1 MCIILTKI
9 KNLFESGTLQKR
21 LAKFGYPVDTLDTV
35 PSTSPANTAEMPQ
48 EKPAEERA
56 REPVDDPII
65 VPPNGQPRR
74 RLQQETMETSPES
87 KYAPTGTR
95 KRGADDPWSHPT
107 KVQRVSDS
115 ESDEDLVAEDAPYVM
130 ESSESE
136 APPSSKAP
144 KRPAKKRMLNMAG
157 RAKRFVKSTAS
168 KLSKS
173 DRIHFWNNKAGAAP
187 SNDG

>member
-1 MCIILTKI
+1 M
-9 KNLFESGTLQKR
+9 NRG
-21 LAKFGYPVDTLDTV
+21 V
-35 PSTSPANTAEMPQ
+35 
-48 EKPAEERA
+48 
-56 REPVDDPII
+56 
-65 VPPNGQPRR
+65 R
-74 RLQQETMETSPES
+74 RLVAWVPDREVES
-87 KYAPTGTR
+87 LGCAV
-95 KRGADDPWSHPT
+95 DP
-107 KVQRVSDS
+107 
-115 ESDEDLVAEDAPYVM
+115 DEDLVAEDAPYVM